1 MRRKTTIKSAP
12 PAGSLAVEWHDCT
25 WVPVIVVK
33 APPVRRLRTKPLP
46 ASTPVAHNARD
57 RRFPNSF
64 KSMKMF
70 SFSARRPRA
79 GFTLVELLVVIAII
93 GILAAMLLAVI
104 PSVTNAG
111 KKTKARL
118 EAQAIA
124 TAIVQY
130 DSAYGRFPVSQQA
143 QAAATA
149 NVSPANPNG
158 SDFTYGGT
166 FQNQS
171 GALTTFGTMVSGSV
185 LTNSEVIA
193 ILMNLTNYPN
203 GSGSTINTNY
213 QKNPQKTIFL
223 NAKMS
228 GWDPSQPGTPQPGVG
243 NDLVYRDPWG
253 NPYIITMD
261 LNYDEQSQ
269 DAFYCLSAVS
279 GPGGLNTNPGLNG
292 LVNPD
297 TTRSDNF
304 RYHGKV
310 MVWSA
315 GQPTLGGKP
324 VLDVNSQANSAYNK
338 THILSWQ

>member
-1 MRRKTTIKSAP
+1 MRQKTAIKSAP
-12 PAGSLAVEWHDCT
+12 PAGSLAVEWHDCA
-25 WVPVIVVK
+25 WVPVIVVQSP
-33 APPVRRLRTKPLP
+33 AGLRPHTKPLP
-46 ASTPVAHNARD
+46 ASSPVAHNGRD
-57 RRFPNSF
+57 RRSPKSF
-64 KSMKMF
+64 KSMKIF
-70 SFSARRPRA
+70 SVSARRPRA

-93 GILAAMLLAVI
+93 GILAAMLLAVL

-143 QAAATA
+143 QAAASA
-149 NVSPANPNG
+149 NVSAANPNG

-166 FQNQS
+166 FNK
-171 GALTTFGTMVSGSV
+171 GAVSVFTPGCY
-185 LTNSEVIA
+185 LATNSEVIA
-193 ILMNLTNYPN
+193 ILMNLTNYP
-203 GSGSTINTNY
+203 GGGSTVNTNY

-228 GWDPSQPGTPQPGVG
+228 GWNGIGTPQPGVG

-253 NPYIITMD
+253 NPYVITMD
-261 LNYDEQSQ
+261 LNYDDQCE
-269 DAFYCLSAVS
+269 DAFYCMQIVS
-279 GPGGLNTNPGLNG
+279 QQSGQTGFNG
-292 LVNPD
+292 LVN
-297 TTRSDNF
+297 TTDLGGVGNHF

-315 GQPTLGGKP
+315 GQDGMIDTNDPAT
-324 VLDVNSQANSAYNK
+324 DWENK
-338 THILSWQ
+338 NNILSWQ